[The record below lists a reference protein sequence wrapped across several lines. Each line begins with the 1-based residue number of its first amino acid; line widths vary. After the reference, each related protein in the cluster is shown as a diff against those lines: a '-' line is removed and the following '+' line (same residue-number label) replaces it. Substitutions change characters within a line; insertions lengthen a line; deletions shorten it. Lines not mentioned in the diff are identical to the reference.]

1 MANTVVEFIIIFL
14 ISYLL
19 GSISTS
25 IMLSKIKTGKDIRD
39 FGSGNAGA
47 TNTLRT
53 LGKGAA
59 IIVLLGDMLK
69 AVISI
74 LIAKAIIN
82 DQLSVYIAS
91 IGVVLGHNFPIYF
104 GFKGGKGVAVS
115 AVACLFADWRIGVFV
130 IILSLLIMITT
141 RYVSLG
147 SIIGAILTFLLGFIF
162 RGIDIPYIIFS
173 IIIGGLAIIMH
184 RKNIVRLLSGNEN
197 KLSFSKGGKQNG

>member
-1 MANTVVEFIIIFL
+1 MAKFLIIFV
-14 ISYLL
+14 IAYLL

-25 IMLSKIKTGKDIRD
+25 ILFSKIKTGKDIRD

-59 IIVLLGDMLK
+59 IVVLFGDMLK

-74 LIAKAIIN
+74 LIAKALLNEQIA
-82 DQLSVYIAS
+82 VYIAS

-115 AVACLFADWRIGVFV
+115 AIACLFADWRIGAFV
-130 IILSLLIMITT
+130 IILSVLIMGVTK
-141 RYVSLG
+141 YVSLG
-147 SIIGAILTFLLGFIF
+147 SIIGAVLVFLLGFLF

-184 RKNIVRLLSGNEN
+184 RKNIVRLFNGTEN

>member
-1 MANTVVEFIIIFL
+1 MAKFLIIFV
-14 ISYLL
+14 IAYLL

-25 IMLSKIKTGKDIRD
+25 ILFSKIKTGKDIRD

-59 IIVLLGDMLK
+59 IVVLFGDMLK

-74 LIAKAIIN
+74 LIAKALLNEQIA
-82 DQLSVYIAS
+82 VYIAS

-115 AVACLFADWRIGVFV
+115 AIACLFADWRIGVFV
-130 IILSLLIMITT
+130 IILSVLIMGVTK
-141 RYVSLG
+141 YVSLG
-147 SIIGAILTFLLGFIF
+147 SIIGAVLVFLLGFLF
-162 RGIDIPYIIFS
+162 RGIDISYIIFS

-184 RKNIVRLLSGNEN
+184 RKNIVRLFNGTEN